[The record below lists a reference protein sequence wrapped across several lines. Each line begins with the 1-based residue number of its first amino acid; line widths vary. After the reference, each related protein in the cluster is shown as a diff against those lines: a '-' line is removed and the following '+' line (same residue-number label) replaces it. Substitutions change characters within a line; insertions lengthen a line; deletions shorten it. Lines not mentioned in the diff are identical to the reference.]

1 MDTDFLRL
9 RQNFFGNRNTL
20 HIAGAFVDSA
30 DFGVA
35 VEFFDGALLGEADAA
50 EDFDGLAGDIFG
62 DQGGVE
68 LGHSGLLNV
77 GEIGVS
83 EAGGVVDH
91 EPGRFDLHGHFGELE
106 LDALELGDG
115 FAELAALAGVADGVL
130 ERAVG
135 EADELGADGD
145 AAGVEGFDGHLIP
158 FAGLAEDVLRRDAA
172 VIEQHFAGGGAADTE
187 FVFLAADGE
196 AGGVAFNQKTGDAAV
211 AGVGVDGG
219 EDEEEAGFGGV
230 GDPEFATGE
239 EEIVAIGDGAGG
251 EGEGVRAGV
260 GFAERVGADGI
271 GGERCQELLVLFAG
285 TVIANGVDDERV
297 LDVDQDGDARIDGGD
312 LFDGEDGLKES
323 PALAAELFGHFDAGE
338 AELEKLFEKRRIDG
352 GFVVHIAGAGRD
364 LFLGKAAN
372 GGLKQRLFFGEAGE
386 RSRHSLY
393 LIGYSLGAWRVRPS

>member
-9 RQNFFGNRNTL
+9 RQNFFGNRNAL

-50 EDFDGLAGDIFG
+50 EDFNGLAGDVFG

-68 LGHSGLLNV
+68 LGHGGFLDV
-77 GEIGVS
+77 GELGVA

-106 LDALELGDG
+106 LDSLELGDG

-130 ERAVG
+130 EGAVG

-145 AAGVEGFDGHLIP
+145 AAGIKGFDGYLI
-158 FAGLAEDVLRRDAA
+158 ALTGLAEDIFRRDAA
-172 VIEQHFAGGGAADTE
+172 VIEQDFAGGGAADAE
-187 FVFLAADGE
+187 FVLFAADGE
-196 AGGVAFNQKTGDAAV
+196 AGGVAFDQEAGNAAV
-211 AGVGVDGG
+211 TGVGVDGG

-230 GDPEFATGE
+230 GDPEFAAGE
-239 EEIVAIGDGAGG
+239 EIAIAIGDGAGG
-251 EGEGVRAGV
+251 EGEGVGAGV

-271 GGERCQELLVLFAG
+271 GGEGCQKLLVLFGGA
-285 TVIANGVDDERV
+285 VIANGVDDERV
-297 LDVDQDGDARIDGGD
+297 LDVDENGDTGIDGGD
-312 LFDGEDGLKES
+312 LLDGENGLKES
-323 PALAAELFGHFDAGE
+323 PTLAAELFRYFDAGE
-338 AELEKLFEKRRIDG
+338 AEFEKLFEERRIHR
-352 GFVVHIAGAGRD
+352 GFVIHIAGARSD
-364 LFLGKAAN
+364 LFPGKAAN

-386 RSRHSLY
+386 RSRHSFY
-393 LIGYSLGAWRVRPS
+393 LIGYSLGAWSVRPS